1 MKPAMNT
8 AYTPICPKRANG
20 VYAHVLP
27 NYKNIKTRREI
38 NKLQSKPIIKIRIT

>member
-20 VYAHVLP
+20 VYATVQR
-27 NYKNIKTRREI
+27 KKIKT
-38 NKLQSKPIIKIRIT
+38 KQTT